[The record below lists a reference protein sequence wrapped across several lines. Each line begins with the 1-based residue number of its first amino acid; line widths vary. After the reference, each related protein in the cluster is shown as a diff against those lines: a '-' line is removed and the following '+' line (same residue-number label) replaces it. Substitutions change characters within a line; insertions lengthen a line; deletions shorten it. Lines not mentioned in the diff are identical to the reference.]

1 MSLASEV
8 GDPSLVYRFM
18 GLASNNAIWLNRT
31 VVGQFGLTNIL
42 SESGVD
48 EYLAQNPRLYS
59 KLFRYR
65 FDPNTNVRRSM
76 HQIWNALVKD
86 SAAIIDRYFDNI
98 MQDLLDSM
106 LGKEWRARQAS
117 CVALADI
124 IQGQRFERVKP
135 IIPKRKDESLA
146 D

>member
-31 VVGQFGLTNIL
+31 VIGQFGLANIL

-48 EYLAQNPRLYS
+48 GYLAQNPRLYS

-76 HQIWNALVKD
+76 NQIWNALVKD
-86 SAAIIDRYFDNI
+86 SAAIIDRYFDDI
-98 MQDLLDSM
+98 IQDLLSSM
-106 LGKEWRARQAS
+106 LGKEWRTRQAS
-117 CVALADI
+117 CVALADL
-124 IQGQRFERVKP
+124 IQGQRLERV
-135 IIPKRKDESLA
+135 SLLGTKGKSSA
-146 D
+146 N